1 MKRMREPAE
10 MVSMLEE
17 SLEGLDAIEKF
28 FEVRGL
34 PIPVDALVSMTE
46 KRVLI
51 REDLKRWR
59 KIQQGIE
66 ELD

>member
-10 MVSMLEE
+10 MISTLEE

>member
-17 SLEGLDAIEKF
+17 SLEGLEAIEKF
-28 FEVRGL
+28 FEVREL

-59 KIQQGIE
+59 KIQEGIE
-66 ELD
+66 CT

>member
-1 MKRMREPAE
+1 MKRTREPAE

-17 SLEGLDAIEKF
+17 SLEGLEAIEKF
-28 FEVRGL
+28 FEVREL

-59 KIQQGIE
+59 KIQEGIE
-66 ELD
+66 CT

>member
-10 MVSMLEE
+10 MISTLEE

-28 FEVRGL
+28 FEVREL

-59 KIQQGIE
+59 KIQEGIE
-66 ELD
+66 CT

>member
-1 MKRMREPAE
+1 MKRIREPAE
-10 MVSMLEE
+10 MISTLEE

-28 FEVRGL
+28 FKVREL

-59 KIQQGIE
+59 KIQEGIVV
-66 ELD
+66 LD